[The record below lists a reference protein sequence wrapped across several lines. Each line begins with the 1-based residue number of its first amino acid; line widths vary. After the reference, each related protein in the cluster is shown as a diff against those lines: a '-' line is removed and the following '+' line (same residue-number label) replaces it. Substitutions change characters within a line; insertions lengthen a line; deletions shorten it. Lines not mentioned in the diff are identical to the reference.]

1 MTPPSDRSEPWPR
14 AIGCALTG
22 QDTALATF
30 SHRHSVRHDWE
41 DGGTCIPLAHIAP
54 DQASV
59 EIYNGPLSEVG
70 VLGFEDGYSL
80 DRPDGLT
87 HAQRWPRRCG
97 RPRSPWTT
105 TRCTSEA

>member
-30 SHRHSVRHDWE
+30 GHRRSVRRDWE
-41 DGGTCIPLAHIAP
+41 VGGTCIPPAHIAP

-59 EIYNGPLSEVG
+59 EIYNGPLSEAG
-70 VLGFEDGYSL
+70 VLGFEDGCSL
-80 DRPDGLT
+80 GPLRRPYPRPTLAEALWEAALAVDGHPL
-87 HAQRWPRRCG
+87 QV
-97 RPRSPWTT
+97 
-105 TRCTSEA
+105 